1 MARKKD
7 SQREHGT
14 QERQLFAQGYGPDWI
29 LLAVTAGLLAL
40 GLMMVYSATSDLG
53 YREYGSAAHFFK
65 RQMLWLAIGTVGLV
79 IAARIPYHLL
89 MKFSIPMMA
98 VTLST
103 LSILAF
109 FREGRLLFDQSVS
122 PVEMAKLAT
131 IVYIAHWLSSK
142 ADVLGKVPYGLLP
155 FTIMVGVVTGLVVA
169 QPDLSEALVI
179 ILVSVAMFFLAGA
192 DLLQFTIGILGGG
205 AAFAFVIT
213 RLPHAMERLEPYLS
227 ELRDPLHSSNVQLSQ
242 GLVAM
247 GSGGIL
253 GLGPGSGR
261 MKYQWL
267 PAAHTDS
274 IFAIVGE
281 ELGLIGCLL
290 LIGLFA
296 LLAYRGLRIALL
308 APDAFGRLL
317 AAGVTCWITF
327 QALINMAVVTG
338 TIPFTGIALPFIS
351 VGGSSLI
358 MCMAGVGI
366 LLSVS
371 RTIPEQSHLAR
382 QAYKTARVSGP
393 DTRPGD
399 IRARTVPGH
408 DLAEQ
413 EPA

>member
-1 MARKKD
+1 MAQQTD
-7 SQREHGT
+7 SR
-14 QERQLFAQGYGPDWI
+14 RQSHTRAPDWT
-29 LLAVTAGLLAL
+29 LLATTAGLLAI
-40 GLMMVYSATSDLG
+40 GLMMVYSSTSDLG
-53 YREYGSAAHFFK
+53 YREYEGAAHFFK
-65 RQMLWLAIGTVGLV
+65 RQMLWLAIGTVGMV
-79 IAARIPYHLL
+79 IAARVPHQLL

-98 VTLST
+98 LTLGT
-103 LSILAF
+103 LMVLVF
-109 FREGRLLFDQSVS
+109 FREGRLLFEQSVS

-142 ADVLGKVPYGLLP
+142 ADVLSKVPYGLLP

-192 DLLQFTIGILGGG
+192 DLLQFAIGIVGGT
-205 AAFAFVIT
+205 ATFAFVIT

-242 GLVAM
+242 GLIAL
-247 GSGGIL
+247 GSGGFF
-253 GLGPGSGR
+253 GLGAGSGR

-281 ELGLIGCLL
+281 ELGLVGCLL

-296 LLAYRGLRIALL
+296 LLTYRGLRIASL

-317 AAGVTCWITF
+317 AAGITCWIAF

-371 RTIPEQSHLAR
+371 RTLPEHTRLHGPAQERAARAVQSR
-382 QAYKTARVSGP
+382 
-393 DTRPGD
+393 
-399 IRARTVPGH
+399 

-413 EPA
+413 ESA

>member
-1 MARKKD
+1 MAQKTD
-7 SQREHGT
+7 SQREPRAWMGK
-14 QERQLFAQGYGPDWI
+14 PDWI
-29 LLAVTAGLLAL
+29 LLAATTGLLAI

-65 RQMLWLAIGTVGLV
+65 RQMLWLAIGAVALA
-79 IAARIPYHLL
+79 IAARVPHYML
-89 MKFSIPMMA
+89 MKFSIPLMA
-98 VTLST
+98 VTLAT
-103 LSILAF
+103 LLILVF

-142 ADVLGKVPYGLLP
+142 SDVLSKVPYGLLP

-213 RLPHAMERLEPYLS
+213 RLPHAMERLAPYLS
-227 ELRDPLHSSNVQLSQ
+227 ELRDPLHSSNLQLSQ
-242 GLVAM
+242 GLIAL
-247 GSGGIL
+247 GSGGIF

-274 IFAIVGE
+274 IFAIIGE

-290 LIGLFA
+290 LIGLFV
-296 LLAYRGLRIALL
+296 LLTVRGLRIASL

-317 AAGVTCWITF
+317 AAGITCWIAF

-371 RTIPEQSHLAR
+371 RTVPEQAR
-382 QAYKTARVSGP
+382 LPGQAHMPSTRVEP
-393 DTRPGD
+393 VTRAPRT
-399 IRARTVPGH
+399 RAGAVPGH

-413 EPA
+413 ELA